1 MCFTWSF
8 RSAPRVFFCYVFT
21 GFPLSLS
28 LSHGHFRLLFPTL
41 NYLTRGSLWDSP
53 LWLLLLIFTHG
64 RVVSHSG
71 PSLCLGPSQIIC
83 TKESSY
89 HPCCELS
96 LGRGSCDE
104 KLRPANSHTNQP
116 GSRSNSVARSDDCSP
131 HNILI
136 TLSYKTLGQSHPT
149 KLLLNS
155 LPSERWWD
163 NKSLLF

>member
-1 MCFTWSF
+1 MFSQ
-8 RSAPRVFFCYVFT
+8 A
-21 GFPLSLS
+21 FPLSLY